1 MRWREGGR
9 ASSESVNI
17 KVLKKLCKSWS
28 SQIHNL
34 IGLAVIFRGKKTH
47 ISILQCSDAKCIK
60 VGRSARS
67 PSLIFS
73 HAFSLSH
80 PYTENSHLLT
90 IQPDLTTPGYQGSL
104 RTRHDPTPKFSL
116 SDGPLLEPL
125 ANGSHTMAN
134 GKVTGDSGHL
144 SSRLTA
150 QSYFKTLPRDA
161 VHTSYGTFNFLG
173 GRLTIPNT
181 GESHD
186 CELTSQRS
194 HTITFSLSLNHYI
207 TQLSFSHTLT
217 PRVR

>member
-1 MRWREGGR
+1 MQPSIIPDSYTNWLICRFFGRKEGTLF
-9 ASSESVNI
+9 VYF
-17 KVLKKLCKSWS
+17 W
-28 SQIHNL
+28 
-34 IGLAVIFRGKKTH
+34 VITH
-47 ISILQCSDAKCIK
+47 CSILPCSYTKCIN
-60 VGRSARS
+60 VGRSALS
-67 PSLIFS
+67 HSLIFS
-73 HAFSLSH
+73 SAVSVSFSLSH
-80 PYTENSHLLT
+80 PCTENSHLLT

-144 SSRLTA
+144 TSRLTA

-181 GESHD
+181 GESQY
-186 CELTSQRS
+186 CK
-194 HTITFSLSLNHYI
+194 
-207 TQLSFSHTLT
+207 
-217 PRVR
+217 